1 MIDVASTRVPVE
13 QDARVDVVPQDASTH
28 QLAGKTSGFA
38 LILHAETLL
47 RRRAG
52 ESRLSQRGQ
61 PMI

>member
-1 MIDVASTRVPVE
+1 MPVE

-38 LILHAETLL
+38 LIHAETLL